1 MFENQFTSVVIIV
14 MLSAS
19 IVLLTGISVL
29 LITSILRDSR
39 SIRQKFGSPSS
50 GKFELDWTVR
60 QLLSCVSES
69 AADRWYEA
77 RALVHLGVFASSL
90 CAMGVLYVGE
100 FLFMITDSQGKT
112 TKRYYHGF
120 RSFEKL
126 KTVVLSD
133 VEKARR
139 EANVD
144 GYFDGVLITGHNY
157 VSSWTC

>member
-1 MFENQFTSVVIIV
+1 MFENQISSVVI
-14 MLSAS
+14 A
-19 IVLLTGISVL
+19 IVLVVSIIILNGISVL
-29 LITSILRDSR
+29 LIAAILRDSR

-69 AADRWYEA
+69 AANRWYEA
-77 RALVHLGVFASSL
+77 RALVHLGFFVSSL

-120 RSFEKL
+120 RGFEKL

-139 EANVD
+139 EAKVD

>member
-1 MFENQFTSVVIIV
+1 MFENQISSVVI
-14 MLSAS
+14 A
-19 IVLLTGISVL
+19 IVLVVSIIILNGISVL
-29 LITSILRDSR
+29 LIAAILRDSR
-39 SIRQKFGSPSS
+39 SIRQRFGSPSS

-60 QLLSCVSES
+60 QLLSCVSGS
-69 AADRWYEA
+69 AANRWYEA
-77 RALVHLGVFASSL
+77 RAHVHLGVFVSSL

-120 RSFEKL
+120 RSFQKL
-126 KTVVLSD
+126 KTAVLSD

-157 VSSWTC
+157 ISSWC

>member
-1 MFENQFTSVVIIV
+1 MFENQITSVVITV
-14 MLSAS
+14 MLSVS
-19 IVLLTGISVL
+19 IVILNVISVL
-29 LITSILRDSR
+29 LITSILRESR

-100 FLFMITDSQGKT
+100 FLFMITDCQGKT

-120 RSFEKL
+120 RSFQKL
-126 KTVVLSD
+126 KTAVLSD

-139 EANVD
+139 QVKVD

-157 VSSWTC
+157 VSSWAC